1 MVKNTATRRLFR
13 KKCGETGPQAGT
25 KNGEK
30 AQRSGFFV
38 SLDPAARRGF
48 SAASKNAGRVQRPA
62 FWHDREERRQEII

>member
-38 SLDPAARRGF
+38 SLGPAARRGF
-48 SAASKNAGRVQRPA
+48 FDRSAALTRDGARDTMGPTGSKEMSA
-62 FWHDREERRQEII
+62 